1 MANLAPTW
9 RPKRL
14 QNRGPSLQKSILKNK
29 MFLAPI
35 FQGFGPRFGGI
46 FGCFFEGQI
55 HKICKNFLLVQ
66 TFKIALLSRRNA
78 NFQDIE
84 VPTKWKDRRKIG
96 EKLHVFW
103 DIDFEWILGGFGEG
117 FGTAKSLIFLFFSVL
132 FSMRSWECNLNAK
145 KTRKKRRIPK
155 SGGMCG
161 ARGKDFR
168 MGGSLL
174 QPQFQALP

>member
-9 RPKRL
+9 RPQRL
-14 QNRGPSLQKSILKNK
+14 PNGGRNPQKSTLKNK
-29 MFLAPI
+29 TFLAPI
-35 FQGFGPRFGGI
+35 FQGFGPRFGTV
-46 FGCFFEGQI
+46 FGWFFEGKI
-55 HKICKNFLLVQ
+55 HEMCNDFLLVK

-84 VPTKWKDRRKIG
+84 VPTKRQNRRKID
-96 EKLHVFW
+96 EKLLVFW

-132 FSMRSWECNLNAK
+132 FSMRSWECNLNATE
-145 KTRKKRRIPK
+145 TRKKRRIPK